1 MKIFKHRGDVYLPKP
16 KFKSDMEQRAL
27 IIALI
32 SVVVFT
38 SVFLLIVGIKND
50 FSIMKFFQPE
60 NVNVSVGTDAE
71 ELPEVQGKANF
82 IFTLN
87 NENTDE
93 LYFCTLIQV
102 DLDTVSYK
110 ACTLDPNTNV
120 EGKSLAE
127 IYLKGGAGNVMNAV
141 SQHLGISID
150 YYIDM
155 NTDDFRKMYDS
166 MGKVKYMVLD
176 DVKYKDTSYYGF
188 NIKLKAGEQ
197 NIDGGKAT
205 DLMRYYIVKEKNYEA
220 VNDIF
225 LASLSQQ
232 INEANYEKK
241 EKLFSSFIDLSKTNI
256 TVKNFTENLNGMKVL
271 SSETTGVIIYSAAPQ
286 YDGNNLTSGSIANI
300 KGYFS
305 K

>member
-1 MKIFKHRGDVYLPKP
+1 MKIFKHRGDIYLQKP

-32 SVVVFT
+32 CIVVFT
-38 SVFLLIVGIKND
+38 SVILLIVGIKND

-60 NVNVSVGTDAE
+60 NINIAAGTNDE
-71 ELPEVQGKANF
+71 ELPEVEGKFNF
-82 IFTLN
+82 IFLLN
-87 NENTDE
+87 NEQTEE
-93 LYFCTLIQV
+93 LYFATLIQV

-127 IYLKGGAGNVMNAV
+127 IYVKGGAGNVMNAA
-141 SQHLGISID
+141 SQMLGINID
-150 YYIDM
+150 YYVDM

-166 MGKVKYMVLD
+166 MGKVKYMVLG

-205 DLMRYYIVKEKNYEA
+205 DLMRYYVVKEKNYEA

-225 LASLSQQ
+225 LAALSQQ
-232 INEANYEKK
+232 INEVNYEKK
-241 EKLFSSFIDLSKTNI
+241 EKLFSLFIDLSKTNI
-256 TVKNFTENLNGMKVL
+256 TVKNFTENISGMKVL

-286 YDGNNLTSGSIANI
+286 YDGDNLTSGSIADI